1 MGKIIMAYPKVIAVT
16 FDQSNSMKNKYNE
29 YINSIASE
37 KTTNVT
43 DVKPIQEEQV
53 LFDSPEN
60 NEVVNSN
67 NQNNLFSSQND
78 DKAVDASTS
87 SPHEIADNSLSNVVD
102 ASMKKAIGDVVLSD
116 NDLKE
121 LEDGLMEVIKIAEL
135 SIHSVIEQYRQKG
148 KKIDANISDG
158 AIVAENNSSAL
169 NSSNIFEPSSSNIFD
184 VPSDSKRI
192 A

>member
-1 MGKIIMAYPKVIAVT
+1 MAYPKVIAVT

-29 YINSIASE
+29 YINSIVSE

-60 NEVVNSN
+60 NEDVNSN
-67 NQNNLFSSQND
+67 NHDNLFSSQND

-87 SPHEIADNSLSNVVD
+87 SSHEIADNSLSNVVD
-102 ASMKKAIGDVVLSD
+102 ASVKKAIGDVVLSD

-148 KKIDANISDG
+148 KKIEANISDG
-158 AIVAENNSSAL
+158 EIVAENNSSAL
-169 NSSNIFEPSSSNIFD
+169 NSSNIFD